1 MQHASAVVRIS
12 PANGVKSP
20 EGNADFKQT
29 AGILSRPYL
38 VSDQPVKII
47 GGFR

>member
-1 MQHASAVVRIS
+1 MQQASAVVRIS
-12 PANGVKSP
+12 PANGVKPS
-20 EGNADFKQT
+20 EGYADFKQT
-29 AGILSRPYL
+29 AGIISRPHL